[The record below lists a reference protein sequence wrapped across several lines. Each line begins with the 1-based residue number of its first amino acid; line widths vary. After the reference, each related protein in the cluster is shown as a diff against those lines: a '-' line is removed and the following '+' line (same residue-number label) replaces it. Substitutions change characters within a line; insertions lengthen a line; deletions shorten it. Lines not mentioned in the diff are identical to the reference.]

1 VPQSNGQTVCAKC
14 QIDGVR
20 GGGRHGWRSPRF

>member
-1 VPQSNGQTVCAKC
+1 VPQSNGQLVCAKC